1 MVATLQRD
9 PQVTHCRNC
18 PLNCSGICTAPRS
31 GYPIHPDM
39 PAGRDCH
46 RDIEALGQR
55 DAEYKNAKAQAKSN
69 FEAYWAGSISTSV
82 QRDVAAGRAIDERA
96 MAQEELVQH
105 IDEQAEA
112 IAPEYLSDADKIK
125 IAQHLQTVGGIY
137 GNLYRVDPA
146 NIESKLNPT
155 PGKYGK
161 GYVDLTFGQH
171 LSSYKLRSGKYS
183 DWFAGGSC
191 VMPIKISTLLAILD
205 RPTEKTAEKA
215 PVRMPVTDMGK
226 MAYLQKL
233 QATLPPHKQ
242 NRVAAIFTIDDK
254 PRMRAVTICYQANY
268 LLADGRKAVMFYE
281 HGKEPTDVIRTMANV
296 PVWVIPTGMRPNY
309 KTWRVELIGT
319 IDGIPEAA

>member
-1 MVATLQRD
+1 MVATTLQKT
-9 PQVTHCRNC
+9 QTSTTVTHCRNC
-18 PLNCSGICTAPRS
+18 PLNHSSICTAPRS

-39 PAGRDCH
+39 PAGKDCH
-46 RDIEALGQR
+46 RDIEVLGQR
-55 DAEYKNAKAQAKSN
+55 EDEQGKAQAELN
-69 FEAYWAGSISTSV
+69 THIEA
-82 QRDVAAGRAIDERA
+82 
-96 MAQEELVQH
+96 
-105 IDEQAEA
+105 QADA
-112 IAPEYLSDADKIK
+112 IAPEHLSDADKIK
-125 IAQHLQTVGGIY
+125 IAQYLQSAGGIY
-137 GNLYRVDPA
+137 DTLYKVDPA
-146 NIESKLNPT
+146 NIQSKLSPT
-155 PGKYGK
+155 TAKYGE
-161 GYVDLTFGQH
+161 GHVDLTFGQH
-171 LSSYKLRSGKYS
+171 LSSYKLRSGDYS

-205 RPTEKTAEKA
+205 RPTEKTAEEA